1 MDGEFVYAYEVK
13 TCNNSNSTAIY
24 TREASQGSIPGQDH
38 SIANMN
44 ELDFLT
50 MMVESRIFDISMIR

>member
-1 MDGEFVYAYEVK
+1 MDGEFVYAYDAK
-13 TCNNSNSTAIY
+13 ICNNPDSTVLY
-24 TREASQGSIPGQDH
+24 TQEASQGSISDQDH

-50 MMVESRIFDISMIR
+50 MMVESRVFDISMIR